1 MGKKTIEKNAIT
13 EGVIW
18 KQLLIFFFPI
28 MLGTLIQQ
36 LYTTVDTI
44 IVGRFVGKAALASVG
59 GPAAVLST
67 IVVTFFNGLANGAA
81 VIIAQYYGAKDRKSL
96 HVGVHTAYLFSVVI
110 SLIVSLTG
118 TVLTP
123 WLLKIMNTPQDM
135 MADSITYLRIYFMGI
150 LFTLVYNMGSAIMRA
165 VGDSRRPLL
174 YLLICC
180 VMNIIL
186 DIVMVVGM
194 KMGIAGA
201 ALATVISQC
210 VSAVLVTWSLTRAY
224 DAMKLKF
231 RELRMDVGVLRKELK
246 IGVPGALQACAYG
259 VTNVV
264 IQASVNSFGTDTAAG
279 WAAYGKLDMIF
290 WTVSSALGAAV
301 TTFAGQ
307 NYGVYKSIRVNVV
320 ISYIFTGAIII
331 VLFAFCEP
339 LYHMFTTDPKVIGI
353 GVYMLR
359 FLIPSYLLSVLLE
372 NLSGGLRGL
381 GDVLWPTIFTF
392 GGLFFVRLPW
402 IIILTKIHHKVEIL
416 LISYPLAWGATL
428 LCLIPYYFWRKK
440 RRMSTY
446 GSHLQKS

>member
-1 MGKKTIEKNAIT
+1 MKGKNTPEKTKNVEKAREEQKMGEKTIEKNAIT

-96 HVGVHTAYLFSVVI
+96 HVGLHTAYLFSIVI
-110 SLIVSLTG
+110 SLIVSLVG

-123 WLLKIMNTPQDM
+123 WLLTIMNTPQDM
-135 MADSITYLRIYFMGI
+135 MADSTIYLRIYFMGI
-150 LFTLVYNMGSAIMRA
+150 LFTLVYNMGAAIMRA

-174 YLLICC
+174 YLLVCC

-194 KMGIAGA
+194 KRGIAGA

-210 VSAVLVTWSLTRAY
+210 VSAILVTWSLTRAY

-231 RELRMDVGVLRKELK
+231 RELRMDARVLKKELK

-264 IQASVNSFGTDTAAG
+264 I
-279 WAAYGKLDMIF
+279 
-290 WTVSSALGAAV
+290 
-301 TTFAGQ
+301 
-307 NYGVYKSIRVNVV
+307 
-320 ISYIFTGAIII
+320 SYIFTGAIIVI
-331 VLFAFCEP
+331 LFVFCEP
-339 LYHMFTTDPKVIGI
+339 LYHMFTTDPKVIEI

-381 GDVLWPTIFTF
+381 GDVFWPTIFTF

-402 IIILTKIHHKVEIL
+402 IMILTKIHHEVEVL
-416 LISYPLAWGATL
+416 LISYPLAWGGTL

-440 RRMSTY
+440 KRMKLA
-446 GSHLQKS
+446 GR